1 VRRIATAVLLVL
13 AAVALWKAA
22 VFAHHATESAP
33 SVAIYDSNP
42 SHLWNRLYAAL
53 LVRTDRRGQR
63 FGDDS
68 LDPMLWLESEHLLSN
83 PSHQNVVRA
92 LDEFLETHGENLVRD
107 PIKRAILERDLWAVF
122 DWSVAQFSAN
132 QRPHYEKEKQELQ
145 LRLSEALR
153 RMELTPDQIT
163 ALPNTY
169 AQAVASGDFAKA
181 FDPNQP
187 DRPFLPPDLFD
198 PQGPWVCIQPS
209 PESDLGVTPM
219 HLFNYSGRS
228 GFLVFVRLPAGR
240 KATMDYFQ
248 TLWKFPEPY
257 TPGPG
262 PDGDQAPPN
271 SDLPSFPAGTQ
282 VALVRRMTLFD
293 SHGELQAT
301 AITESV
307 QIRVYRAITTTPE
320 RDFGNGNLADIV
332 RNSGQLFY
340 EFKLSRPLLFAG
352 KNGGLRAV
360 ERNETEFSTFQQGD
374 DLIDAMMD
382 DPPGKQTHRDK
393 PLPELQTCIW
403 CHSGG
408 GVRSLNSRASLLKPN
423 RMQKE
428 SPNPDYGPI
437 YWADS
442 TSVAWKQNRYD
453 WGVLNGYWKAA
464 PSRP

>member
-1 VRRIATAVLLVL
+1 
-13 AAVALWKAA
+13 
-22 VFAHHATESAP
+22 
-33 SVAIYDSNP
+33 
-42 SHLWNRLYAAL
+42 
-53 LVRTDRRGQR
+53 
-63 FGDDS
+63 
-68 LDPMLWLESEHLLSN
+68 MLWLESEYLLSN
-83 PSHQNVVRA
+83 PSHQNALRA

-107 PIKRAILERDLWAVF
+107 PLKRAMLQRDLWAVF
-122 DWSVAQFSAN
+122 DWSVMQHSAN
-132 QRPHYEKEKQELQ
+132 NRPDYKKEKQELQ
-145 LRLSEALR
+145 SRLAEALR
-153 RMELTPDQIT
+153 RLALTPDQIT

-169 AQAVASGDFAKA
+169 AQAVASGGFAKE
-181 FDPNQP
+181 FDPNQVE
-187 DRPFLPPDLFD
+187 RPFLPPDLFD
-198 PQGPWVCIQPS
+198 PHGPWVCIQPS
-209 PESDLGVTPM
+209 PESDSGVTPM

-228 GFLVFVRLPAGR
+228 GFLVFVRLPGGR
-240 KATMDYFQ
+240 KATMDYFH
-248 TLWKFPEPY
+248 TLWTFPEPY

-271 SDLPSFPAGTQ
+271 SKLPSFPAGTE

-293 SHGELQAT
+293 SQGELQAT
-301 AITESV
+301 AIAESV
-307 QIRVYRAITTTPE
+307 QIRVYRAITITPE

-352 KNGGLRAV
+352 KDGGLRAV
-360 ERNETEFSTFQQGD
+360 ERNETELSTFQQEGD
-374 DLIDAMMD
+374 DLIDD
-382 DPPGKQTHRDK
+382 RPENPTHRDK

-428 SPNPDYGPI
+428 PANPDYGPI

-464 PSRP
+464 ASRP